1 MNSLTFNEFVYYGVL
16 VGAAAVYLPL
26 YIKIRKEMN
35 HRKRKSTRW
44 GIVASFALIGI
55 IGVLAKMVAWLPALL
70 SSGVVCLIAYYI
82 VFIKYTD

>member
-1 MNSLTFNEFVYYGVL
+1 MNYFTFNEFIYYGVL
-16 VGAAAVYLPL
+16 IAAVAVYLPL
-26 YIKIRKEMN
+26 YIKIRKEID
-35 HRKRKSTRW
+35 HRKNNTARW

-70 SSGVVCLIAYYI
+70 SSGIACLVAYYI